1 MDFNKEIIFS
11 SSEPNFSR
19 KLSQAEIDGKLRK
32 IAPRI
37 YTTNLLDAPE
47 NIIRRNFFEILA
59 WRFPGAVISHRS
71 AIELSPTQEGHFF
84 MTSSY
89 NRRIT
94 DLPGLTIN
102 IYKGKPAL
110 NSDTKFNG
118 LYISSEYRYVLEN
131 LQVSRKTKD
140 GTEKNLPQSVIEERL
155 ERMILLGDEERLN
168 DFRDK
173 TREIAK
179 ELGMMKEFEK
189 LSIIISALLNTH
201 SSDSLESDTAKARAA
216 GNPFDKNRIELFE
229 ILFEQLKDRFFTER
243 RDRNDNEASFRMFSF
258 FESYFSNYIEGT
270 KFEINEAKQIVDTGV
285 TIPKRV
291 DDSHDILGTFAV
303 LSNRHEM
310 QKSPQT
316 ANELIA
322 LLKHRHRI
330 MMSGRPELNPGLFKQ
345 INNQAGSTVFVDYR
359 HVEGTLQY
367 GFRYFQ
373 LLKEPLA
380 KAIYM
385 MFLISEVHPFL
396 DGNGRIARIMM
407 NAELVCG
414 EQSRIIIPTV
424 FREDY
429 LLALRKLSRKKDPE
443 TYIRIMEKLHH
454 FSDNLYG
461 QDFDELNRYLQ
472 ASNAYDDPEE
482 GKLQWIDRNFS
493 SKSEL
498 LPDFDSLP
506 L

>member
-1 MDFNKEIIFS
+1 MDFNKEILFS

-19 KLSQAEIDGKLRK
+19 KISQAEVDGKLRK

-37 YTTNLLDAPE
+37 YTTNLLDASE
-47 NIIRRNFFEILA
+47 NIVRRNFFEILA
-59 WRFPGAVISHRS
+59 WRFPEAVISHRS
-71 AIELSPTQEGHFF
+71 AIELRPTEEGHFF

-94 DLPGLTIN
+94 DLPGVTIN

-110 NSDTKFNG
+110 ENDTEFNR
-118 LYISSEYRYVLEN
+118 LYISSEYRYMLEN

-155 ERMILLGDEERLN
+155 ERMVLLGDEKRLN
-168 DFRDK
+168 EFRDK
-173 TREIAK
+173 AREIAK
-179 ELGMMKEFEK
+179 ELEMMKEFEK
-189 LSIIISALLNTH
+189 LSAIISALLNTH
-201 SSDSLESDTAKARAA
+201 SSEILASDTAKARAT
-216 GNPFDKNRIELFE
+216 GTPFDKSRIEMFE

-243 RDRNDNEASFRMFSF
+243 RDRNNDEASFRMFSF

-270 KFEINEAKQIVDTGV
+270 KFEINEAWQIVDTGV

-291 DDSHDILGTFAV
+291 EDSHDILGTFAV

-310 QKSPQT
+310 RKSPKT
-316 ANELIA
+316 ADELIV

-330 MMSGRPELNPGLFKQ
+330 MMGGRPDFNPGVFKQ
-345 INNQAGSTVFVDYR
+345 VNNQAGNTLFVDYR
-359 HVEGTLQY
+359 HVEGTLRY
-367 GFRYFQ
+367 GFRYIQ

-429 LLALRKLSRKKDPE
+429 LLALSKLSRKKEPD
-443 TYIRIMEKLHH
+443 TYIRVMEKLHH

-472 ASNAYDDPEE
+472 ASNAYEDPEE
-482 GKLQWIDRNFS
+482 GKLQWIDRTFS
-493 SKSEL
+493 SKSGL
-498 LPDFDSLP
+498 L
-506 L
+506 